1 VPAEDHA
8 AFLDC
13 REYPPEMI
21 EVVLGLRGCDC
32 TVPGCLCPAEV
43 LDHRVPFARGGR
55 TSVENLYPMCD
66 AHNSSKG
73 DQDYCAWLG
82 VRLRQQLL
90 RALNAH
96 F

>member
-1 VPAEDHA
+1 
-8 AFLDC
+8 
-13 REYPPEMI
+13 
-21 EVVLGLRGCDC
+21 
-32 TVPGCLCPAEV
+32 
-43 LDHRVPFARGGR
+43 
-55 TSVENLYPMCD
+55 MCD